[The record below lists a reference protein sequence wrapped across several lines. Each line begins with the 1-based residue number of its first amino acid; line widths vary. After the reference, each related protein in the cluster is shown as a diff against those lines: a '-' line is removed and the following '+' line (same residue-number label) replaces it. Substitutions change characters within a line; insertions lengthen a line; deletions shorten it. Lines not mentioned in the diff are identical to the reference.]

1 MCVPQTVLLSV
12 QMELTTLQELSGH
25 QKKRAAE
32 ILHLLLRDLS
42 EIGATMGT
50 SDIKVMAEGNG
61 NGGVIEEEFTMTRL
75 YISKMRSEV
84 KSLVNRSKQLESSQ
98 GDTSR
103 KMAAN
108 EKELASCQ
116 LLISQHQAKIKSLTD
131 YMQNMEQK
139 KRRLEESQDALT
151 EELAK
156 MHAQEKMH
164 EVSVVDT
171 EKEHVS
177 RLEGEEEVKKTLEQ
191 QMEAHREAH
200 QKQLARLRDEIDV
213 KQRTLDELTE

>member
-1 MCVPQTVLLSV
+1 
-12 QMELTTLQELSGH
+12 
-25 QKKRAAE
+25 
-32 ILHLLLRDLS
+32 
-42 EIGATMGT
+42 
-50 SDIKVMAEGNG
+50 
-61 NGGVIEEEFTMTRL
+61 MTRL
-75 YISKMRSEV
+75 FISKMRSEV

-98 GDTSR
+98 SDTSC

-139 KRRLEESQDALT
+139 KRQLEESQDALT

-156 MHAQEKMH
+156 MHAQEITK
-164 EVSVVDT
+164 VSVVDT
-171 EKEHVS
+171 DKKRATHLTYWRVN
-177 RLEGEEEVKKTLEQ
+177 EELRKTLEQ

-200 QKQLARLRDEIDV
+200 QKQLPDSEARDR
-213 KQRTLDELTE
+213 